1 MAMVDK
7 LFGLSHND
15 ATACSSDES
24 DVGRSGNRERSVA
37 VCSGG
42 KGQICQREEHTALHR
57 SAGIQVFR
65 PDADLRP
72 RIAFCYFNYLDA
84 VLPCKLIVQEEC
96 FQCLNSVIIHIL
108 LYLFMAVSCATLL
121 FLLVRQGRI
130 QKKIPSLTTK
140 NLNLKNLIP

>member
-1 MAMVDK
+1 M
-7 LFGLSHND
+7 
-15 ATACSSDES
+15 
-24 DVGRSGNRERSVA
+24 
-37 VCSGG
+37 
-42 KGQICQREEHTALHR
+42 
-57 SAGIQVFR
+57 FR
-65 PDADLRP
+65 ADADLRS
-72 RIAFCYFNYLDA
+72 RIALCYFYYLDA
-84 VLPCKLIVQEEC
+84 VLPRKLIVQEEC